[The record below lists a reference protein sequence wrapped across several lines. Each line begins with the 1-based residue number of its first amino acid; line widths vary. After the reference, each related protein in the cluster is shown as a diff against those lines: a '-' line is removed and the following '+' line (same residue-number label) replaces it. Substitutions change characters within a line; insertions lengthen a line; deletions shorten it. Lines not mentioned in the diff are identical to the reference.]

1 MWDAKVW
8 KQEEPLIERLGKG
21 GIAST
26 LPCHHCTNAVASLLV
41 SFSESLYHQ
50 IRNMVALS
58 DTLCVPEPSLL
69 IRFCFQL
76 HCMSVSV
83 LKHVASVSIQ
93 VCEHVVPSCFACQCP
108 ALSLSSINI
117 TAGIAE
123 TGRAKIRE
131 QDRRR
136 RRRKKKKYCTN
147 NCVDFGY
154 FWVMAFKHWTL
165 GDCQFVV
172 VQAYRIG
179 DHQNQKSATLQILKA
194 YQLQPCVPGAGGYL
208 FEELVGVHVKP
219 QWGPWIASLFLVGL
233 CSVAEML
240 VLLYDLC
247 REWNIISLS
256 RCFKV
261 AASNRTIR
269 TGLPSR
275 LPGRDRTKHNVKWC
289 QHSTSCNK
297 VSKHC

>member
-1 MWDAKVW
+1 
-8 KQEEPLIERLGKG
+8 
-21 GIAST
+21 
-26 LPCHHCTNAVASLLV
+26 
-41 SFSESLYHQ
+41 
-50 IRNMVALS
+50 
-58 DTLCVPEPSLL
+58 
-69 IRFCFQL
+69 
-76 HCMSVSV
+76 MSVSV

-136 RRRKKKKYCTN
+136 RRKKKKYCTN

-179 DHQNQKSATLQILKA
+179 DHISGKIKSLQR
-194 YQLQPCVPGAGGYL
+194 
-208 FEELVGVHVKP
+208 
-219 QWGPWIASLFLVGL
+219 
-233 CSVAEML
+233 
-240 VLLYDLC
+240 C
-247 REWNIISLS
+247 R
-256 RCFKV
+256 F
-261 AASNRTIR
+261 
-269 TGLPSR
+269 
-275 LPGRDRTKHNVKWC
+275 
-289 QHSTSCNK
+289 
-297 VSKHC
+297 

>member
-1 MWDAKVW
+1 
-8 KQEEPLIERLGKG
+8 
-21 GIAST
+21 
-26 LPCHHCTNAVASLLV
+26 
-41 SFSESLYHQ
+41 
-50 IRNMVALS
+50 
-58 DTLCVPEPSLL
+58 
-69 IRFCFQL
+69 
-76 HCMSVSV
+76 MSVSV

-136 RRRKKKKYCTN
+136 RRKKKKYCTN

-179 DHQNQKSATLQILKA
+179 DHISGKIKSLHVADSESISASAMCAGRRRLPFRRTRRSPRQTSVRPLDCITVPRRPMFCCWNVGPSLWFMSRVEHNFAQSLLQ
-194 YQLQPCVPGAGGYL
+194 
-208 FEELVGVHVKP
+208 
-219 QWGPWIASLFLVGL
+219 
-233 CSVAEML
+233 
-240 VLLYDLC
+240 
-247 REWNIISLS
+247 S
-256 RCFKV
+256 RCFQ
-261 AASNRTIR
+261 SNHPHWIAFSTPW
-269 TGLPSR
+269 TWSN
-275 LPGRDRTKHNVKWC
+275 KAQC
-289 QHSTSCNK
+289 QMMSAFNK
-297 VSKHC
+297 LQ

>member
-1 MWDAKVW
+1 M
-8 KQEEPLIERLGKG
+8 
-21 GIAST
+21 
-26 LPCHHCTNAVASLLV
+26 C
-41 SFSESLYHQ
+41 
-50 IRNMVALS
+50 
-58 DTLCVPEPSLL
+58 
-69 IRFCFQL
+69 RFCLF
-76 HCMSVSV
+76 
-83 LKHVASVSIQ
+83 
-93 VCEHVVPSCFACQCP
+93 
-108 ALSLSSINI
+108 
-117 TAGIAE
+117 
-123 TGRAKIRE
+123 
-131 QDRRR
+131 
-136 RRRKKKKYCTN
+136 
-147 NCVDFGY
+147 
-154 FWVMAFKHWTL
+154 L
-165 GDCQFVV
+165 GDGF
-172 VQAYRIG
+172 QALDSRRLPVRGSSGIQNRWPYKW
-179 DHQNQKSATLQILKA
+179 QNQKSATLQILKA